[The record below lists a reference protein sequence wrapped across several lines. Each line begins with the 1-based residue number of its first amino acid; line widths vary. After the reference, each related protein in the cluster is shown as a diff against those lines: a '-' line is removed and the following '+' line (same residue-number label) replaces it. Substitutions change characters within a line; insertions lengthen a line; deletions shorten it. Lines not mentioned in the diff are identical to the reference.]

1 MTQEVCW
8 PGKPVVTGPWVGD
21 EPLALVSEFP
31 DLGVAP
37 SFQTLLTT
45 EGVAHDQNE
54 EHGSDNVRRSRYV
67 GSRLLFSNGIGAAA
81 DAEKPTPSD
90 ASTDAARDAAQDM
103 TRDTARDAK
112 RDVARDASRQ
122 ESPQQAANIL
132 KQTYA
137 QLLMREVKDAER
149 ASYGSPLMR
158 GEKSVREIVGVI
170 ARSPEFKDKWI
181 TPAMGATISA
191 ASTQKAVD
199 NIYCAILGRHS
210 TSVANGHEGVAG
222 GGFEEL
228 ITDILDGKEYGTK
241 FGEQGVPQ
249 PILTQGESD
258 GCPQVS

>member
-1 MTQEVCW
+1 MF
-8 PGKPVVTGPWVGD
+8 VG
-21 EPLALVSEFP
+21 
-31 DLGVAP
+31 LGM
-37 SFQTLLTT
+37 LGL
-45 EGVAHDQNE
+45 G
-54 EHGSDNVRRSRYV
+54 
-67 GSRLLFSNGIGAAA
+67 LLFSNGIGAAS
-81 DAEKPTPSD
+81 DAEKLAPSD

-149 ASYGSPLMR
+149 TSYGSPLMR

-181 TPAMGATISA
+181 TPAMGATASA

-199 NIYCAILGRHS
+199 NIYCALLGRHS

-222 GGFEEL
+222 GGFEGL

-249 PILTQGESD
+249 PSLTQGESD